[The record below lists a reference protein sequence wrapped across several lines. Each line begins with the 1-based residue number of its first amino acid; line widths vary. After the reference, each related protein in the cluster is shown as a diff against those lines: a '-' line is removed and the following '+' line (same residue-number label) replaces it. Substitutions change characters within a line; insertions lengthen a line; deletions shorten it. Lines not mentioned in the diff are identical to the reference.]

1 MKGSLFHTENSSK
14 NCVQIMHYQQQ
25 QNYCIIITA
34 GTKDNMPFTVTLKIS
49 KTNSVVNVEVKDRNI
64 FLFRQKKSCERPK
77 RDRLRFS

>member
-1 MKGSLFHTENSSK
+1 MKGPLFHTENSCK

-34 GTKDNMPFTVTLKIS
+34 GTKDNMPFTVTRKIS

-64 FLFRQKKSCERPK
+64 FLFRQKK
-77 RDRLRFS
+77 L